1 MTSTKCFWQLF
12 KMHLLSLNFAH
23 FSIIHCLSIWLT
35 IIWKLNLM
43 MIMCLMCSL
52 YIDELNCFSKRDCW
66 TQIFINSVQM
76 CIYLLLYYLKL
87 CMHAVNTIWMNDKV
101 IPRAMTKKKFVILRS
116 LILGPIW
123 YSLLVF
129 FCSFSLYSSYR
140 IKWMGSRQNKHSIEY
155 NNE

>member
-1 MTSTKCFWQLF
+1 
-12 KMHLLSLNFAH
+12 
-23 FSIIHCLSIWLT
+23 
-35 IIWKLNLM
+35 M

-101 IPRAMTKKKFVILRS
+101 KPRAMTKKKLLFCARL
-116 LILGPIW
+116 
-123 YSLLVF
+123 YSVQFGIVCWFFSARLVF
-129 FCSFSLYSSYR
+129 IVHIGLNGWDRDKTSIQQS
-140 IKWMGSRQNKHSIEY
+140 IIMSRVKKRKQNEQETHKQKIII
-155 NNE
+155 NMTMMMMMIRF